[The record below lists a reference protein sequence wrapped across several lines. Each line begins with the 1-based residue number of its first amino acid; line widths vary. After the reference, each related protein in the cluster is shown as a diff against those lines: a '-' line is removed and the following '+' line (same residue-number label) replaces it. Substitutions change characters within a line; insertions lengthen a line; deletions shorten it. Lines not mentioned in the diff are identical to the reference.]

1 MYKYTIELYKNN
13 SENNDVQ
20 KYLTDKKTMQG
31 ISRNELDILS
41 PRITLTGIQV
51 NEYNY
56 CYVKELKRYYY
67 IENITFSPNG
77 SVEMYLKVDV
87 LMSFITDIKASSG
100 LITKQKN
107 YNPYYVDDETECRTD
122 ITKHEFEN
130 KLNYD
135 TDKFVLVTLRS

>member
-1 MYKYTIELYKNN
+1 MMYKYTIELYKNN

-56 CYVKELKRYYY
+56 CYVKELKRYY
-67 IENITFSPNG
+67 
-77 SVEMYLKVDV
+77 
-87 LMSFITDIKASSG
+87 
-100 LITKQKN
+100 
-107 YNPYYVDDETECRTD
+107 C
-122 ITKHEFEN
+122 
-130 KLNYD
+130 
-135 TDKFVLVTLRS
+135 